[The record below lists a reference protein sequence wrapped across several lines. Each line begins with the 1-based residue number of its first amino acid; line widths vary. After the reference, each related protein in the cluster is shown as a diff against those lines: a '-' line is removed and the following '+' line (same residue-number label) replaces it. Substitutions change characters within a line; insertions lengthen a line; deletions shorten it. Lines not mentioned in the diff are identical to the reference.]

1 MNELLSLDD
10 AKDALKITTSSQDAQ
25 IGEYI
30 AAATDLIEAQVGA
43 IIDRT
48 VTRQVRASGG
58 VLRLPI
64 FPVKSL
70 TSVAAAL
77 DGGLTYDVDDL
88 TVGPQGV
95 VRLTNRAPILPD
107 LYDVT
112 WDVGIDDA
120 PPRMVQA
127 ARVLLAHLWATQRG
141 PSAPGL
147 NRAVDEYDPTATYT
161 MPHRVVELLQWDVT
175 GPLVG

>member
-1 MNELLSLDD
+1 MDELLSLDD
-10 AKDALKITTSSQDAQ
+10 AKDALNITTDTDD
-25 IGEYI
+25 GEIRAYI
-30 AAATDLIEAQVGA
+30 DAATDLIEAQVGA

-70 TSVAAAL
+70 TSVAASL
-77 DGGLTYDVDDL
+77 DGGLTYDVADL

-95 VRLTNRAPILPD
+95 VRLTNRAPIFPD

-112 WDVGIDDA
+112 WTVGIDEA

-127 ARVLLAHLWATQRG
+127 ARVLLTHLWATQRG
-141 PSAPGL
+141 ASAPGL

-161 MPHRVVELLQWDVT
+161 MPHRVVELLQWDMT